1 MASINEIARERR
13 LFWKD
18 LKKEM
23 RKIDSY
29 QEKMERKINQVV
41 SRKRDIPSEEDI
53 ADLLALMDAMGDSVM
68 AFGGIL
74 GMGYPF

>member
-1 MASINEIARERR
+1 MARERR

-23 RKIDSY
+23 RAIDSY
-29 QEKMERKINQVV
+29 QERMERKINQVL
-41 SRKRDIPSEEDI
+41 SRKRDLPTEEDI
-53 ADLLALMDAMGDSVM
+53 ADLVSIMDHMGDSVM

-74 GMGYPF
+74 GMGYPL